1 MYIWNKLVNNYML
14 KTNKQ
19 QQQMKTKGE
28 KISHTHPTPF
38 CKIVPL
44 MQAQRYTLNGMNRF
58 ARNCS
63 PTHWRA
69 LSFSLCVCAQSVLSS
84 RTTPPPSPSLLFV
97 PLRLLSSLDTLFLVP
112 TLPPI
117 FQFLSLPSSS
127 SRFPFKESVPLIFH
141 PCVNPAH
148 TRVLSSFTRKCPY
161 DFVIIALLSPHGY
174 NTLSF
179 VVITWQINNLIVI
192 HCLILIYMVRFCHL
206 ANR

>member
-1 MYIWNKLVNNYML
+1 ML

-69 LSFSLCVCAQSVLSS
+69 LSFSLCVSVRSQYS
-84 RTTPPPSPSLLFV
+84 VVAPHHHLL
-97 PLRLLSSLDTLFLVP
+97 
-112 TLPPI
+112 
-117 FQFLSLPSSS
+117 LPSSLSPFDS
-127 SRFPFKESVPLIFH
+127 SQVS
-141 PCVNPAH
+141 
-148 TRVLSSFTRKCPY
+148 TLSSWSPHSHPSFSFFRSPPPLLASRSRKAFHSFFTR
-161 DFVIIALLSPHGY
+161 A
-174 NTLSF
+174 
-179 VVITWQINNLIVI
+179 
-192 HCLILIYMVRFCHL
+192 
-206 ANR
+206 